1 MAVLTDAEFDPNNKL
16 ISSHTYCCAG
26 GISTAIQ
33 WLAKDSTFVFRY
45 LEVNGIRNG
54 NASMQLAVQYD

>member
-1 MAVLTDAEFDPNNKL
+1 MDAEFELNNNL
-16 ISSHTYCCAG
+16 ISSDNYFCAG
-26 GISTAIQ
+26 ELSTAIQ
-33 WLAKDSTFVFRY
+33 WLAKDGTFVFRY